1 MENIWSESSF
11 LRAGRVMDGAAAR
24 FTGAAAGRLPEDTA
38 GWHLG
43 RDAWTEAVK
52 ERGFVE
58 RTGHAVPDRMP
69 RIDALRDGR
78 YCR

>member
-11 LRAGRVMDGAAAR
+11 LRAGRVMDGVAVGLG
-24 FTGAAAGRLPEDTA
+24 GAVRPPEEAA

-58 RTGHAVPDRMP
+58 RTGHAVRGRMP